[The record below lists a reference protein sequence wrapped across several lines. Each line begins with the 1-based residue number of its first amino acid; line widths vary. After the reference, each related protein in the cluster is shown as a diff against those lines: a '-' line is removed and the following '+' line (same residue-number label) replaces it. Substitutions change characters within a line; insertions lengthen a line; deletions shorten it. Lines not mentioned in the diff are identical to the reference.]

1 VSNTE
6 PICLPAIEYAI
17 REAELKFRHS
27 GLYDI
32 ADVMRQFGD
41 YAASGRVQWPRNAV
55 DEYISSNIVGAKK
68 R

>member
-1 VSNTE
+1 MNTKHNTS
-6 PICLPAIEYAI
+6 PAVEHAI
-17 REAELKFRHS
+17 RESELEFRQR

-41 YAASGRVQWPRNAV
+41 CAASGRVHRPRNAV
-55 DEYISSNIVGAKK
+55 DEYVSSNIVGAKK